1 MINLKTKKI
10 IVPCDFSKTA
20 ENAVKHAAFIAA
32 YTKGELIL
40 VYVQKKNDL
49 LDILLPAFNIKKPS
63 AVSDILS
70 EKLSVEAARIQK
82 EYAVKTIPVF
92 STGNIT
98 TEIAN
103 LTDEFEA
110 DLIIMG
116 TQGSD
121 SKNEG
126 FLGSNTY
133 RTINKC
139 SVPVLTVSSNPS
151 KKGFETIL
159 LPIDLSAHTR
169 QKVTSAIQMAKLF
182 TSHIHV
188 LGLYNDSEEV
198 DKFKLDVYLKQ
209 IEKECLK
216 HKVAMTS
223 LAVKTTNKVKRTLT
237 YAKKIN
243 ADLIVSMTDQDSEFK
258 SVLLGNYIHQLIN
271 NSKAPVLCIHPEI
284 GEMTEGGTTGV
295 PF

>member
-10 IVPCDFSKTA
+10 IVPFDFSKTA
-20 ENAVKHAAFIAA
+20 ENAIKHAAFIAA

-49 LDILLPAFNIKKPS
+49 LDMLLPVLNIKKPS
-63 AVSDILS
+63 VVSDLLS
-70 EKLSVEAARIQK
+70 EKLSAEAARIQK
-82 EYAVKTIPVF
+82 EYNVKTIPVF

-98 TEIAN
+98 SEIAS

-110 DLIIMG
+110 DLIVMG
-116 TQGSD
+116 TQGSN

-133 RTINKC
+133 RTITK
-139 SVPVLTVSSNPS
+139 SKVPVLTVSTNPT

-182 TSHIHV
+182 SASIHV
-188 LGLYNDSEEV
+188 LGLYNESEEV

-223 LAVKTTNKVKRTLT
+223 LELKTDNKVKRTLV
-237 YAKKIN
+237 YAKKIK
-243 ADLIVSMTDQDSEFK
+243 ADLIISMTDQDSEFK
-258 SVLLGNYIHQLIN
+258 SILLGNYIHQLIN
-271 NSKAPVLCIHPEI
+271 NSKVPVLCIHPEI